1 MSLARFLVLTVV
13 LSSGGALA
21 LEPPWGNEKTLRQ
34 RMLLEATSVCTDGQ
48 EHYAVA
54 VPTDDGKFQFFYGDG
69 RQFFQIPRPAD
80 RVLPGW
86 LFLEPR
92 FVDSTANDNYHGR
105 DLRPYGTIK
114 INPETKTCTVRCGT
128 RDTSFKVL
136 EFDKARELLR
146 QATYEPS
153 PQKYAP
159 YALLRDPK
167 GTYYLVD
174 RGFHPSEQKSFRVF
188 IGPRGDLKQQ
198 QMVNVISDSKG
209 EIFSTKKGDLQ
220 LLLDRE
226 QPSMWIVNKK
236 KKTELRPV
244 PIAENL
250 ALIYN
255 ELGVYA
261 GVRLGT
267 PCDDQ

>member
-1 MSLARFLVLTVV
+1 MSLARLLVLAVV
-13 LSSGGALA
+13 LSSGGSLA

-34 RMLLEATSVCTDGQ
+34 RMLLESTSVCTDGQ
-48 EHYAVA
+48 EHYAVV

-69 RQFFQIPRPAD
+69 RRFFQIPRPTDFA
-80 RVLPGW
+80 LPGY

-92 FVDSTANDNYHGR
+92 FVDTNANPDYRGR
-105 DLRPYGTIK
+105 DLRPYASIK
-114 INPETKTCTVRCGT
+114 LNHEAKTCTVRCGN
-128 RDTSFKVL
+128 RDTAFTVL
-136 EFDKARELLR
+136 EPDKARELLR

-153 PQKYAP
+153 PRKYAP
-159 YALLRDPK
+159 YALLRDAR

-188 IGPRGDLKQQ
+188 IGPRGNLKQQ
-198 QMVNVISDSKG
+198 QMVNVTSDSKG

-250 ALIYN
+250 TLIYN

-267 PCDDQ
+267 PCDDL

>member
-34 RMLLEATSVCTDGQ
+34 RMLMEATSVCTDGQ
-48 EHYAVA
+48 EHYAVV
-54 VPTDDGKFQFFYGDG
+54 VPTEDGRPQFFYGDG
-69 RQFFQIPRPAD
+69 RRFFQLPKSSD
-80 RVLPGW
+80 NQLPGY
-86 LFLEPR
+86 LFLDPR
-92 FVDSTANDNYHGR
+92 FVDPSANADYYGR
-105 DLRPYGTIK
+105 DLRPYSAIK
-114 INPETKTCTVRCGT
+114 LDHEEKTCAVRCGT
-128 RDTSFKVL
+128 RNTPFTVL
-136 EFDKARELLR
+136 EPDKARELLR

-153 PQKYAP
+153 PQKYVP
-159 YALLRDPK
+159 YALLRDPR

-188 IGPRGDLKQQ
+188 IGPRGNLKQQ
-198 QMVNVISDSKG
+198 EMVNVISDSKG

-226 QPSMWIVNKK
+226 QPSMWIVKRK
-236 KKTELRPV
+236 KKTQLRAVPV
-244 PIAENL
+244 SENL
-250 ALIYN
+250 PLIYN

-261 GVRLGT
+261 GARLGT
-267 PCDDQ
+267 PCDDL

>member
-1 MSLARFLVLTVV
+1 MSLARFLVLVVV

-34 RMLLEATSVCTDGQ
+34 RMRLEATSVCTDGQ
-48 EHYAVA
+48 EHYAVV

-69 RQFFQIPRPAD
+69 RRFFHIPRPAD
-80 RVLPGW
+80 VFLPGD
-86 LFLEPR
+86 LFFEPR
-92 FVDSTANDNYHGR
+92 FVDSNANDNYRGR
-105 DLRPYGTIK
+105 NLRSYASIK
-114 INPETKTCTVRCGT
+114 LNREAKTCTVRCGT
-128 RDTSFKVL
+128 RNTPFTVL
-136 EFDKARELLR
+136 ETEKARELLR

-159 YALLRDPK
+159 YALLRDAR

-188 IGPRGDLKQQ
+188 VGPRGNLKQQ
-198 QMVNVISDSKG
+198 QLVNVVADSKG
-209 EIFSTKKGDLQ
+209 EIFSTKKGELQ

-226 QPSMWIVNKK
+226 QPSMWIVDRKK
-236 KKTELRPV
+236 RTELRPV

-250 ALIYN
+250 ALVYN

-267 PCDDQ
+267 PCDDL